1 MTGTLSSN
9 PITILPAWPGTVDVG
24 KFGISSYGKISFS
37 VSKSASPPKVKCN
50 LYQGRVATRNDR
62 ITQPRAAYDPDTRAM
77 LATIEKVARALFDD
91 LVSISNQ
98 YSQKIWLISI
108 RYKHGSTTVWRLW
121 ERRVVGRRN
130 WDLRYRFARKDYFE
144 YFTTSTGSLSN
155 ERSSWSWQAD
165 RKVRNQMP

>member
-108 RYKHGSTTVWRLW
+108 RYKHGSTSVWRLW
-121 ERRVVGRRN
+121 ERRVVGRRKLRLTVSVRPERLLRVFH
-130 WDLRYRFARKDYFE
+130 DLHRKLEQREEFLE
-144 YFTTSTGSLSN
+144 LAS
-155 ERSSWSWQAD
+155 
-165 RKVRNQMP
+165 